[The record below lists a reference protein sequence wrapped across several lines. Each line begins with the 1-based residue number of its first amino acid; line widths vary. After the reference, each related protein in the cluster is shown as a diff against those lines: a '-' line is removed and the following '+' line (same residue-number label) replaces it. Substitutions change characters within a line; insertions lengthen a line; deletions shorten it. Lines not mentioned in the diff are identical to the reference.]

1 MADDVT
7 PPAGDDTKVAETKL
21 VDATVSTPAEP
32 TPEEIAAQAEKP
44 DAVSNAIKAERDAA
58 KKAKAER
65 DEALAKVKEFE
76 DAQKSEEQKREEALE
91 AARKEADEYKQTIHN
106 LEVKQRRTDVAAA
119 KNLPPKLAGRL
130 TGETVEEIEADADSL
145 LEDLGTI
152 PGETPPP
159 GDGGART
166 PVPPKD
172 LDAQIAEA
180 EAAGDFRKSMSLK
193 SQKLIASRQ

>member
-1 MADDVT
+1 MDPVVPT
-7 PPAGDDTKVAETKL
+7 PPVGEAAPVAEPE
-21 VDATVSTPAEP
+21 TPINAA

-44 DAVSNAIKAERDAA
+44 DAVSNAIKAEREAA

-65 DEALAKVKEFE
+65 DEALARLKEIE
-76 DAQKSEEQKREEALE
+76 DAEKSEAQKREEVLAETQKELE
-91 AARKEADEYKQTIHN
+91 ALKNQNHQ
-106 LEVKQRRTDVAAA
+106 LEVRQLRATVAAQ

-130 TGETVEEIEADADSL
+130 TGETVEEITADAESL
-145 LEDLGTI
+145 LEDLGTL

-172 LDAQIAEA
+172 LDDQIREA
-180 EAAGDFRKSMSLK
+180 EQKGDFRTSMRLK
-193 SQKLIASRQ
+193 NQKLLLTSRA